1 MNAKPWGIF
10 CSFLPKCYY
19 CKMREY
25 QKTLKKSH
33 LNVLNVKID
42 KRGIGFIH
50 VKMPFGLV

>member
-10 CSFLPKCYY
+10 FSFLPKFYY
-19 CKMREY
+19 CRMREY